1 MPDKMTPM
9 LAPVIVTLPGEI
21 DVTNAADAGA
31 QITAALTPGVTVIIA
46 DLTATRF
53 CDSTG
58 LQHLARAGE
67 KAAGSGVQL
76 RLAVAP
82 DGTVARVMQITGI
95 RRHIAVYPTLQQAV
109 HGGPPPPD

>member
-1 MPDKMTPM
+1 MPDKITPT

-21 DVTNAADAGA
+21 DVTNAADAEA
-31 QITAALTPGVTVIIA
+31 QITAALTPGIMVIIA

-58 LQHLARAGE
+58 LQHLMRAGE
-67 KAAGSGVQL
+67 KAAASGTQL

-95 RRHIAVYPTLQQAV
+95 TRHIAVYPTLEQAAR
-109 HGGPPPPD
+109 GGPPPPD

>member
-1 MPDKMTPM
+1 MPDKMAPT
-9 LAPVIVTLPGEI
+9 LTPVIVALPGEI
-21 DVTNAADAGA
+21 DVTNAADAEA
-31 QITAALTPGVTVIIA
+31 QITGALTPGVTVIIA

-58 LQHLARAGE
+58 LQHLLRAGE
-67 KAAGSGVQL
+67 KAAGSGTQL

-95 RRHIAVYPTLQQAV
+95 RRHIAVYPTLQEAAR
-109 HGGPPPPD
+109 GGPPPPA